1 MRLQNHRLMNRSR
14 RIAVTGSQ
22 ANESQPQNHRYRI
35 AASNR
40 SCRIT
45 VTGSLLQIAAAELQL
60 QNRQNRI
67 VQYRIAREPG
77 PGSHAIIFY
86 SSIVRLLRHPASRA
100 RPAVIRFNPCVT
112 GSGLCRA
119 GQGINSVVMTSET
132 SGTLSIRP
140 CSFIQSIFSFQFSSV

>member
-45 VTGSLLQIAAAELQL
+45 VTGSLLQISAAELQL

-67 VQYRIAREPG
+67 VKYRI
-77 PGSHAIIFY
+77 
-86 SSIVRLLRHPASRA
+86 VRIELQKQNRA
-100 RPAVIRFNPCVT
+100 RTR
-112 GSGLCRA
+112 SGLARDYFFT
-119 GQGINSVVMTSET
+119 V
-132 SGTLSIRP
+132 
-140 CSFIQSIFSFQFSSV
+140 QFSGR